1 MQREVAHNGEL
12 CVCVESE
19 GELAQSGK
27 VILSSQRLGSLRS
40 AGLSY
45 ISLRTDEPSYAQ
57 RRRERIVCL
66 SY

>member
-1 MQREVAHNGEL
+1 M
-12 CVCVESE
+12 CVCRESE
-19 GELAQSGK
+19 GVLVQSGK

-57 RRRERIVCL
+57 RGRERE
-66 SY
+66 